1 VIRRNPD
8 VLDLYRRM
16 SVIRQ
21 FEERCLEL
29 SREGFIKGSIHM
41 CLGQEAIPV
50 GVSAALE
57 PGDRV
62 IATYRGHG
70 WAISLGVPLE
80 PLLGEICQRADG
92 LNGGRCG
99 SPLLSAPEY
108 GFLGENSIVGAG
120 LPVAAGVAMAA
131 QYLQSGRVVVVSV
144 GDGAMNQGSLHE
156 GLVFAAAKN
165 LPLVIVCENNGWSEL
180 TPSASFLRTADLAD
194 RVAGYRIPAEVVD
207 GCDAQAV
214 LDAAA
219 WATAEARGGRG
230 PVFLECKTV
239 RLGGHYNGDIEH
251 YRPLEDAER
260 ARHDEPLARLRRQLA
275 GERDDSA
282 AVLGAIDAEVGDQI
296 VAVTEAVRAM
306 AEPAAETA
314 AAHVVADPP
323 DAAGRDGGSP
333 PGDSQTVELT
343 YQRAI
348 NRALRDELASR
359 PEVILYGED
368 VGTAGGIFGVSRGL
382 QKDFGPARVFDTPIS
397 ESAILG
403 SAVGAAME
411 GMKPVVEIMWGDF
424 LLVALDQL
432 INQAANVRFINRSRL
447 HAPMVVRFQQGATPG
462 ACAQHSQSLEAF
474 LAHIP
479 GLKVGVPATPADGYA
494 MTRAAVADPDPVL
507 LAEARE
513 LYQVSGPVRT
523 DGPAQAAAGARIHRQ
538 GSDVAILTW
547 GPMLHRALDAA
558 SRLADAGHEACVVD
572 LRWLRP
578 LDDDTIDAAVR
589 QCHGRVIVAHEANV
603 TGGFGAEVAARISE
617 RHFGTLTAP
626 VRRVGAPDVRI
637 PAAPALQEAVLPS
650 AGSLV
655 NAALKLLGDPVYTA
669 NEKLEGTQMER
680 LCFVMELNP
689 GQEEKY
695 DRVHR
700 EMFPEMHDALVE
712 AGYENYTIFR
722 LRTTVVGYAECVP
735 DASTVLDR
743 MASHPVSTRWAET
756 LAGVAKHKLEMA
768 EQVWRL

>member
-1 VIRRNPD
+1 MAHNPD

-21 FEERCLEL
+21 FEQRCLEL
-29 SREGFIKGSIHM
+29 SRAGFIKGSIHL

-50 GVSAALE
+50 GVCAALE
-57 PGDRV
+57 PDDRV

-70 WAISLGVPLE
+70 WAISRGVPLE
-80 PLLGEICQRADG
+80 PLLGEICQRAGG

-120 LPVAAGVAMAA
+120 LPVADGVAMAA
-131 QYLQSGRVVVVSV
+131 QYQQSGRVVVVSV
-144 GDGAMNQGSLHE
+144 GDGAMSQGSLHE

-180 TPSASFLRTADLAD
+180 TPTASFLRTENLVD

-207 GCDAQAV
+207 GCDAEAV
-214 LDAAA
+214 FDAAT
-219 WATAEARGGRG
+219 WAVAEARAGRG

-239 RLGGHYNGDIEH
+239 RLGGHYNGDVEQ
-251 YRPLEDAER
+251 YRPREDADE
-260 ARHDEPLARLRRQLA
+260 AKQGEPLVRLRRQLA
-275 GERDDSA
+275 DERELADERDDTAS
-282 AVLGAIDAEVGDQI
+282 VLEAIDAEVGQQI
-296 VAVTEAVRAM
+296 DAVTSAVQAM
-306 AEPAAETA
+306 DEPAAETA
-314 AAHVVADPP
+314 AAHIVADPLDADP
-323 DAAGRDGGSP
+323 LDAAALDGASP
-333 PGDSQTVELT
+333 PGDSEATELT

-359 PEVILYGED
+359 PEVVLYGED
-368 VGTAGGIFGVSRGL
+368 VGKAGGIFGVSRGL
-382 QKDFGPARVFDTPIS
+382 QRDFGAARVFDTPIS

-411 GMKPVVEIMWGDF
+411 GMKPIVEVMWGDF

-432 INQAANVRFINRSRL
+432 INQAANVRYINRSRL

-513 LYQVSGPVRT
+513 LYQKAGPVRF
-523 DGPAQAAAGARIHRQ
+523 DDPPQAAQGARIHRE
-538 GSDVAILTW
+538 GSDIAILTW

-558 SRLADAGHEACVVD
+558 HRLADAGHEACVVD

-578 LDDDTIDAAVR
+578 LDDDTIDAVVR
-589 QCHGRVIVAHEANV
+589 QCHGRVIVAHEANL
-603 TGGFGAEVAARISE
+603 TGGFGAEVAARIGE

-637 PAAPALQEAVLPS
+637 PAAPALQQAVLPS
-650 AGSLV
+650 ADWLMDAAEEMLSNSLY
-655 NAALKLLGDPVYTA
+655 AT
-669 NEKLEGTQMER
+669 NE
-680 LCFVMELNP
+680 
-689 GQEEKY
+689 
-695 DRVHR
+695 
-700 EMFPEMHDALVE
+700 
-712 AGYENYTIFR
+712 
-722 LRTTVVGYAECVP
+722 
-735 DASTVLDR
+735 
-743 MASHPVSTRWAET
+743 
-756 LAGVAKHKLEMA
+756 
-768 EQVWRL
+768 

>member
-1 VIRRNPD
+1 MTHNPD

-29 SREGFIKGSIHM
+29 SRERFISGSIHL

-50 GVSAALE
+50 GVCAALD
-57 PGDRV
+57 PIDRV

-70 WAISLGVPLE
+70 WAIARGVPLE

-108 GFLGENSIVGAG
+108 GFFGENSIVGAG
-120 LPVAAGVAMAA
+120 LPVADGLALAA
-131 QYLQSGRVVVVSV
+131 QYLETGRVVAVSV
-144 GDGAMNQGSLHE
+144 GDGAMSQGALHE

-165 LPLVIVCENNGWSEL
+165 LPLVIVCENNAWSEL
-180 TPSASFLRTADLAD
+180 TPTAAFLRAPDLVD
-194 RVAGYRIPAEVVD
+194 RVAGYRIPAKVVD
-207 GCDAQAV
+207 GCDAGAV
-214 LDAAA
+214 FEAAT
-219 WATAEARGGRG
+219 WAVAEARAGRG

-251 YRPLEDAER
+251 YRPRDDAEE
-260 ARHDEPLARLRRQLA
+260 ARRREPLARLRRLLA
-275 GERDDSA
+275 DERDDA
-282 AVLGAIDAEVGDQI
+282 ASVLDGIDAEVGREIDE
-296 VAVTEAVRAM
+296 VTSAVRAM
-306 AEPAAETA
+306 DEPAAETA
-314 AAHVVADPP
+314 AAHVVADPLTGPGP
-323 DAAGRDGGSP
+323 DAASGPDAGAASGSDAASADAEP
-333 PGDSQTVELT
+333 ADLT

-359 PEVILYGED
+359 PEVVLYGED
-368 VGTAGGIFGVSRGL
+368 VGKAGGIFGVSRGL
-382 QKDFGPARVFDTPIS
+382 QRDFGPARVFDTPIS

-403 SAVGAAME
+403 SAVGAAMD
-411 GMKPVVEIMWGDF
+411 GMKPIVEIMWGDF

-513 LYQVSGPVRT
+513 LYQLTGPVPT
-523 DGPAQAAAGARIHRQ
+523 GGSPQATAGARIHRQ
-538 GSDVAILTW
+538 GSDIAILTW
-547 GPMLHRALDAA
+547 GPMLHRALSAA
-558 SRLADAGHEACVVD
+558 NRLADAGTEACVVD

-578 LDDDTIDAAVR
+578 LDDSTIDAVVR
-589 QCHGRVIVAHEANV
+589 QCRGRVIVAHEANL
-603 TGGFGAEVAARISE
+603 TGGFGAEVAARINE

-626 VRRVGAPDVRI
+626 VRRIGAPDVRI
-637 PAAPALQEAVLPS
+637 PAAPALQQAVLPS
-650 AGSLV
+650 ADWLV
-655 NAALKLLGDPVYTA
+655 DAA
-669 NEKLEGTQMER
+669 
-680 LCFVMELNP
+680 
-689 GQEEKY
+689 
-695 DRVHR
+695 R
-700 EMFPEMHDALVE
+700 EML
-712 AGYENYTIFR
+712 GNS
-722 LRTTVVGYAECVP
+722 LYATN
-735 DASTVLDR
+735 D
-743 MASHPVSTRWAET
+743 
-756 LAGVAKHKLEMA
+756 
-768 EQVWRL
+768 

>member
-1 VIRRNPD
+1 MTHNPD

-29 SREGFIKGSIHM
+29 SREGVIKGSIHL

-50 GVSAALE
+50 GVCAALE
-57 PGDRV
+57 PLDRV

-70 WAISLGVPLE
+70 WAIARGVPLE

-99 SPLLSAPEY
+99 SPLLSAPDY
-108 GFLGENSIVGAG
+108 GFIGENSIVGAG
-120 LPVAAGVAMAA
+120 LPVAAGVALAA
-131 QYLQSGRVVVVSV
+131 QYQQTGRIVAVSV
-144 GDGAMNQGSLHE
+144 GDGAMSQGSLHE

-180 TPSASFLRTADLAD
+180 TPTALFLRTADLVD
-194 RVAGYRIPAEVVD
+194 RVAGYGIPAKVVD
-207 GCDAQAV
+207 GCDAEAV
-214 LDAAA
+214 FGATTWAAS
-219 WATAEARGGRG
+219 EARAGRG

-251 YRPLEDAER
+251 YRPREDAEEATQR
-260 ARHDEPLARLRRQLA
+260 EPLARLRRRLA
-275 GERDDSA
+275 DERDDA
-282 AVLGAIDAEVGDQI
+282 ASMLGAIDAEVSREIDE
-296 VAVTEAVRAM
+296 VTSAVRAM
-306 AEPAAETA
+306 DEPAAETA
-314 AAHVVADPP
+314 AAHVVADPLDLPGSDGAPASP
-323 DAAGRDGGSP
+323 DSEP
-333 PGDSQTVELT
+333 DSGPAELT

-359 PEVILYGED
+359 PEVVVYGED

-382 QKDFGPARVFDTPIS
+382 QRDFGAARVFDTPIS

-411 GMKPVVEIMWGDF
+411 GIKPVVEIMWGDF

-513 LYQVSGPVRT
+513 LYQLTGPVRIG
-523 DGPAQAAAGARIHRQ
+523 GPPQATAGAWIHRQ
-538 GSDVAILTW
+538 GSDIAILTW
-547 GPMLHRALDAA
+547 GPMLHRALSAA
-558 SRLADAGHEACVVD
+558 GRLADAGHEACVVD

-578 LDDDTIDAAVR
+578 LDDDTIDAVVR
-589 QCHGRVIVAHEANV
+589 QCHGRVIVAHEANL

-617 RHFGTLTAP
+617 RHFGVLTAP

-637 PAAPALQEAVLPS
+637 PAAPALQQAVLPS
-650 AGSLV
+650 ADWLV
-655 NAALKLLGDPVYTA
+655 DAA
-669 NEKLEGTQMER
+669 
-680 LCFVMELNP
+680 
-689 GQEEKY
+689 
-695 DRVHR
+695 R
-700 EMFPEMHDALVE
+700 EMLS
-712 AGYENYTIFR
+712 NSQ
-722 LRTTVVGYAECVP
+722 YATNE
-735 DASTVLDR
+735 
-743 MASHPVSTRWAET
+743 
-756 LAGVAKHKLEMA
+756 
-768 EQVWRL
+768 

>member
-1 VIRRNPD
+1 VIGHNPD
-8 VLDLYRRM
+8 ELDLYRRM

-29 SREGFIKGSIHM
+29 SRAGFIKGSIHL
-41 CLGQEAIPV
+41 CFGQEAIPV
-50 GVSAALE
+50 GVCAATE
-57 PGDRV
+57 PDDRV

-70 WAISLGVPLE
+70 WAISRGVPLE
-80 PLLGEICQRADG
+80 PLLGEICQRAGG

-120 LPVAAGVAMAA
+120 LPVADGVAMAA
-131 QYLQSGRVVVVSV
+131 QYQQSGRVVVVSV

-165 LPLVIVCENNGWSEL
+165 LPLVVVCENNGWSEL
-180 TPSASFLRTADLAD
+180 TPTASLLRTPNLVD
-194 RVAGYRIPAEVVD
+194 RVAGYRIPAEIVD
-207 GCDAQAV
+207 GCDAEAV
-214 LDAAA
+214 FDAAT
-219 WATAEARGGRG
+219 WAVAEARAGRG

-251 YRPLEDAER
+251 YRPREDAEAAKR
-260 ARHDEPLARLRRQLA
+260 EEPLVRLRRQFT
-275 GERDDSA
+275 EQRSDA
-282 AVLGAIDAEVGDQI
+282 ASVLDAIDAEVGQQI
-296 VAVTEAVRAM
+296 DAVTEAVRAM
-306 AEPAAETA
+306 DEPAAETA
-314 AAHVVADPP
+314 AAHIVADPAPDGTSPSP
-323 DAAGRDGGSP
+323 DADTDGEV
-333 PGDSQTVELT
+333 VELT

-348 NRALRDELASR
+348 NRALRDELTSR
-359 PEVILYGED
+359 PEVVVYGED
-368 VGTAGGIFGVSRGL
+368 VGASGGIFGVSRGL
-382 QKDFGPARVFDTPIS
+382 QKDFGAARVFDTPIS

-411 GMKPVVEIMWGDF
+411 GMKPIVEIMWGDF

-432 INQAANVRFINRSRL
+432 INQAANVRFINRSQL

-462 ACAQHSQSLEAF
+462 ACAQHTQSLEAF

-513 LYQVSGPVRT
+513 LYQKSGPVRT
-523 DGPAQAAAGARIHRQ
+523 DGPPQTAAGARIHRE
-538 GSDVAILTW
+538 GSDIAILTW

-558 SRLADAGHEACVVD
+558 QRLAQADHEACVVD

-578 LDDDTIDAAVR
+578 LDDDTIDAVVR
-589 QCHGRVIVAHEANV
+589 QCHGRVIVAHEANL

-626 VRRVGAPDVRI
+626 VRRIGAPDVRI
-637 PAAPALQEAVLPS
+637 PAAPVLQEAVLPS
-650 AGSLV
+650 AGWLVDAAVKMLSDSLY
-655 NAALKLLGDPVYTA
+655 AT
-669 NEKLEGTQMER
+669 NE
-680 LCFVMELNP
+680 
-689 GQEEKY
+689 
-695 DRVHR
+695 
-700 EMFPEMHDALVE
+700 
-712 AGYENYTIFR
+712 
-722 LRTTVVGYAECVP
+722 
-735 DASTVLDR
+735 
-743 MASHPVSTRWAET
+743 
-756 LAGVAKHKLEMA
+756 
-768 EQVWRL
+768 

>member
-1 VIRRNPD
+1 MTHNPD

-16 SVIRQ
+16 SVIRR

-29 SREGFIKGSIHM
+29 SHAGVIKGSIHL

-50 GVSAALE
+50 GACAALE
-57 PGDRV
+57 PADRV

-70 WAISLGVPLE
+70 WAIARGVPLE

-108 GFLGENSIVGAG
+108 GFFGENSIVGAG

-131 QYLQSGRVVVVSV
+131 QYQQTGRVVAVSV
-144 GDGAMNQGSLHE
+144 GDGAINQGSLHE
-156 GLVFAAAKN
+156 GLVFAAARN
-165 LPLVIVCENNGWSEL
+165 LPLVIVCENNAWSEM
-180 TPSASFLRTADLAD
+180 TPTSLFLRTAHLAD

-207 GCDAQAV
+207 GCDAEAV
-214 LDAAA
+214 FDAMTWAA
-219 WATAEARGGRG
+219 AEARAGRG
-230 PVFLECKTV
+230 PVFLECQTV

-251 YRPLEDAER
+251 YRPREDAEEAKR
-260 ARHDEPLARLRRQLA
+260 DEPLARLRRQLTAEPAEPAEPASSGDA
-275 GERDDSA
+275 GSELA
-282 AVLGAIDAEVGDQI
+282 AIDAAVSREIDEVTA
-296 VAVTEAVRAM
+296 AVQAM
-306 AEPAAETA
+306 PEPAAATA
-314 AAHVVADPP
+314 ATHVVADPADVPGP
-323 DAAGRDGGSP
+323 DGTSP
-333 PGDSQTVELT
+333 GADPVELT

-359 PEVILYGED
+359 PEVVVYGED
-368 VGTAGGIFGVSRGL
+368 VGAAGGIFGVSRGL
-382 QKDFGPARVFDTPIS
+382 QRDFGPARVFDTPIS

-479 GLKVGVPATPADGYA
+479 GLKLGVPATPADGYA

-513 LYQVSGPVRT
+513 LYQLSGPVRP
-523 DGPAQAAAGARIHRQ
+523 DDPPQAAAGARIHRQ
-538 GSDVAILTW
+538 GSDVAIFTW
-547 GPMLHRALDAA
+547 GPMLHRALSAA
-558 SRLADAGHEACVVD
+558 DRLAGEGHQACVVD

-578 LDDDTIDAAVR
+578 LDDDTIDAVVR
-589 QCHGRVIVAHEANV
+589 QCHGRVIVAHEANL
-603 TGGFGAEVAARISE
+603 TGGFGAEVAARINE
-617 RHFGTLTAP
+617 RHFGTLAAP

-637 PAAPALQEAVLPS
+637 PAAPALQQAVLPS
-650 AGSLV
+650 AGWLV
-655 NAALKLLGDPVYTA
+655 DAV
-669 NEKLEGTQMER
+669 
-680 LCFVMELNP
+680 
-689 GQEEKY
+689 
-695 DRVHR
+695 R
-700 EMFPEMHDALVE
+700 EML
-712 AGYENYTIFR
+712 GNS
-722 LRTTVVGYAECVP
+722 LYATN
-735 DASTVLDR
+735 D
-743 MASHPVSTRWAET
+743 
-756 LAGVAKHKLEMA
+756 
-768 EQVWRL
+768 

>member
-1 VIRRNPD
+1 MTHNPD
-8 VLDLYRRM
+8 MLDRYRRM

-29 SREGFIKGSIHM
+29 SREGVIKGSIHL
-41 CLGQEAIPV
+41 CLGQEAIPI
-50 GVSAALE
+50 GVCAALG
-57 PGDRV
+57 PADRV

-70 WAISLGVPLE
+70 WAIARGVPLE

-120 LPVAAGVAMAA
+120 LPVAAGVALAA
-131 QYLQSGRVVVVSV
+131 QYLNTGRVVTVSV

-156 GLVFAAAKN
+156 ALVFAAARN
-165 LPLVIVCENNGWSEL
+165 LPLVIVCENNAWSEL
-180 TPSASFLRTADLAD
+180 TPTASFLRSADLAD
-194 RVAGYRIPAEVVD
+194 RVAGYRIPAKIVD
-207 GCDAQAV
+207 GGDAGAV
-214 LDAAA
+214 ADAAT
-219 WATAEARGGRG
+219 WAVAEARAGRG

-251 YRPLEDAER
+251 YRPRDDAER
-260 ARHDEPLARLRRQLA
+260 ARRDEPLARLRRQLA
-275 GERDDSA
+275 DRPGAEA
-282 AVLGAIDAEVGDQI
+282 ALATIDAEVGRQI
-296 VAVTEAVRAM
+296 DEVTAAVRVM
-306 AEPAAETA
+306 DEPAAATA
-314 AAHVVADPP
+314 TAHVVAAPDPQP
-323 DAAGRDGGSP
+323 DGTSP
-333 PGDSQTVELT
+333 SPDSQPAELT

-348 NRALRDELASR
+348 NRALRDELESR
-359 PEVILYGED
+359 PEVVVYGED
-368 VGTAGGIFGVSRGL
+368 VGLAGGIFGVSRGL
-382 QKDFGPARVFDTPIS
+382 QRDFGVARVFDTPIS

-411 GMKPVVEIMWGDF
+411 GMKPIVEIMWGDF

-432 INQAANVRFINRSRL
+432 INQAANVRFINRSQL

-479 GLKVGVPATPADGYA
+479 GLKLGVPATPADGYA

-513 LYQVSGPVRT
+513 LYQLVGPVAIG
-523 DGPAQAAAGARIHRQ
+523 GPPQAAAGARIHRP
-538 GSDVAILTW
+538 GSDLAILTW
-547 GPMLHRALDAA
+547 GPMLHRALAA
-558 SRLADAGHEACVVD
+558 AGQLSAAGREACVVD

-578 LDDDTIDAAVR
+578 LDDETIDAVVR
-589 QCHGRVIVAHEANV
+589 QCHGRVIVAHEANL

-637 PAAPALQEAVLPS
+637 PAAPALQREVLPS
-650 AGSLV
+650 AAWLVDAAQELLSDSLHP
-655 NAALKLLGDPVYTA
+655 A
-669 NEKLEGTQMER
+669 
-680 LCFVMELNP
+680 
-689 GQEEKY
+689 
-695 DRVHR
+695 
-700 EMFPEMHDALVE
+700 HD
-712 AGYENYTIFR
+712 
-722 LRTTVVGYAECVP
+722 
-735 DASTVLDR
+735 
-743 MASHPVSTRWAET
+743 
-756 LAGVAKHKLEMA
+756 
-768 EQVWRL
+768 

>member
-1 VIRRNPD
+1 MAHRPD

-21 FEERCLEL
+21 FEERCLGL
-29 SREGFIKGSIHM
+29 SRAGFIKGSIHL

-50 GVSAALE
+50 GICAALR
-57 PGDRV
+57 PDDRV

-70 WAISLGVPLE
+70 WAIARSVPLE

-108 GFLGENSIVGAG
+108 GFFGENSIVGAG
-120 LPVAAGVAMAA
+120 LPVAAGIAMAA
-131 QYLQSGRVVVVSV
+131 QYLETDRIVAVSV
-144 GDGAMNQGSLHE
+144 GDGAMSQGSLHE
-156 GLVFAAAKN
+156 ALVFAAAKK

-180 TPSASFLRTADLAD
+180 TPTASFLRTANLVD
-194 RVAGYRIPAEVVD
+194 RVAGYGIPAEVVD
-207 GCDAQAV
+207 GCDAEAV
-214 LDAAA
+214 FDASTWAA
-219 WATAEARGGRG
+219 AEARAGHG

-251 YRPLEDAER
+251 YRPREDAEE
-260 ARHDEPLARLRRQLA
+260 ARQDEPLARLRRLLA
-275 GERDDSA
+275 EERDDA
-282 AVLGAIDAEVGDQI
+282 ASVLEAIDAEVSHQI
-296 VAVTEAVRAM
+296 EAVTSAVRAM
-306 AEPAAETA
+306 DEPAAETA
-314 AAHVVADPP
+314 MAHVVADPP
-323 DAAGRDGGSP
+323 EAPGSDGASP
-333 PGDSQTVELT
+333 SPDSEPAELT

-348 NRALRDELASR
+348 NRALREELTSR
-359 PEVILYGED
+359 PEVVVYGED
-368 VGTAGGIFGVSRGL
+368 VGHAGGIFGVSRGL
-382 QKDFGPARVFDTPIS
+382 QRDFGPARVFDTPIS

-403 SAVGAAME
+403 SAVGAAMD
-411 GMKPVVEIMWGDF
+411 GMKPIVEIMWGDF

-474 LAHIP
+474 FAHIP
-479 GLKVGVPATPADGYA
+479 GLKIGVPATPADGYA

-513 LYQVSGPVRT
+513 LYQVTGPVRT
-523 DGPAQAAAGARIHRQ
+523 DGPPQAAAGARIHRQ

-558 SRLADAGHEACVVD
+558 DRLADAGHEACVVD

-589 QCHGRVIVAHEANV
+589 QCHGRVIVAHEANL

-626 VRRVGAPDVRI
+626 VRRVGASDVRI
-637 PAAPALQEAVLPS
+637 PAAPSLQQAVLPS
-650 AGSLV
+650 ADWLVDAAKELLSSSLY
-655 NAALKLLGDPVYTA
+655 AT
-669 NEKLEGTQMER
+669 NEQLEGARMER

-712 AGYENYTIFR
+712 AGYQNYTIFR

-735 DASTVLDR
+735 DVTTVLDR
-743 MASHPVSTRWAET
+743 MANHPVSARWAEA
-756 LAGVAKHKLEMA
+756 LAGVPKHKLELA

>member
-1 VIRRNPD
+1 MSRNPD
-8 VLDLYRRM
+8 VLELYRRM

-29 SREGFIKGSIHM
+29 SRASFIKGSIHL

-50 GVSAALE
+50 GISAALD

-70 WAISLGVPLE
+70 WAISRGVPLE

-108 GFLGENSIVGAG
+108 GFFGENSIVGAG
-120 LPVAAGVAMAA
+120 VPIAAGVAMAA
-131 QYLQSGRVVVVSV
+131 QYQSTGRVVVVSV

-156 GLVFAAAKN
+156 GLVLAAARN
-165 LPLVIVCENNGWSEL
+165 LPLVIVCENNGWSEM
-180 TPSASFLRTADLAD
+180 TPASAFLRSGNLAD
-194 RVAGYRIPAEVVD
+194 RAAGYHIPAEVVD
-207 GCDAQAV
+207 GCDAKAV
-214 LDAAA
+214 FDAAT
-219 WATAEARGGRG
+219 WAVADARAGRG

-251 YRPLEDAER
+251 YRPREDSEEAKR
-260 ARHDEPLARLRRQLA
+260 NEPLTRLRRLMA
-275 GERDDSA
+275 GERPDSVS
-282 AVLGAIDAEVGDQI
+282 VLGAIDAEVGREID
-296 VAVTEAVRAM
+296 AVTAIVRAM

-314 AAHVVADPP
+314 AGHVVADPADARGP
-323 DAAGRDGGSP
+323 DEAPAHP
-333 PGDSQTVELT
+333 DSEGVELT

-359 PEVILYGED
+359 PEVVVYGED

-382 QKDFGPARVFDTPIS
+382 QREFGPGRVFDAPIS

-411 GMKPVVEIMWGDF
+411 GMKPIVEIMWGDF

-432 INQAANVRFINRSRL
+432 VNQAANIRFINRSAL

-513 LYQVSGPVRT
+513 LYQVTGPVRT
-523 DGPAQAAAGARIHRQ
+523 GGPPQAAASARIHRE
-538 GSDVAILTW
+538 GSDLAILTW
-547 GPMLHRALDAA
+547 GPMLHRALAA
-558 SRLADAGHEACVVD
+558 ADHLAAAGHEACVVD

-589 QCHGRVIVAHEANV
+589 RCQGRVIVAHEANV

-617 RHFGTLTAP
+617 RHFGTLAAP

-637 PAAPALQEAVLPS
+637 PAAPALQKAVLPS
-650 AGSLV
+650 A
-655 NAALKLLGDPVYTA
+655 DW
-669 NEKLEGTQMER
+669 
-680 LCFVMELNP
+680 
-689 GQEEKY
+689 
-695 DRVHR
+695 
-700 EMFPEMHDALVE
+700 LVE
-712 AGYENYTIFR
+712 AAMDMLGDS
-722 LRTTVVGYAECVP
+722 LYAANE
-735 DASTVLDR
+735 S
-743 MASHPVSTRWAET
+743 S
-756 LAGVAKHKLEMA
+756 
-768 EQVWRL
+768 

>member
-1 VIRRNPD
+1 MTHNPD

-29 SREGFIKGSIHM
+29 SRAGFIKGSIHL

-50 GVSAALE
+50 GVCAALE
-57 PGDRV
+57 PDDRV

-70 WAISLGVPLE
+70 WAISRGVPLE
-80 PLLGEICQRADG
+80 PLLGEVCQRAGG

-131 QYLQSGRVVVVSV
+131 QYQDSGRVVVVSV
-144 GDGAMNQGSLHE
+144 GDGAMSQGSLHE

-180 TPSASFLRTADLAD
+180 TPTASFLRTENLVD
-194 RVAGYRIPAEVVD
+194 RVAGYRIPAEIVD
-207 GCDAQAV
+207 GCDAEAV
-214 LDAAA
+214 FDAAT
-219 WATAEARGGRG
+219 WATAEARAGRG

-251 YRPLEDAER
+251 YRPREDAEE
-260 ARHDEPLARLRRQLA
+260 ARQGEPLARLRRQLA
-275 GERDDSA
+275 DERDGA
-282 AVLGAIDAEVGDQI
+282 ASVLGAIDAEVGHQI
-296 VAVTEAVRAM
+296 DAVTSVVQAM
-306 AEPAAETA
+306 DEPAAETA
-314 AAHVVADPP
+314 AAHIVADPL
-323 DAAGRDGGSP
+323 DASALDGASP
-333 PGDSQTVELT
+333 PVNSEAVELT

-359 PEVILYGED
+359 PEVVLYGED
-368 VGTAGGIFGVSRGL
+368 VGKAGGIFGVSRSL
-382 QKDFGPARVFDTPIS
+382 QRDFGAARVFDTPIS

-411 GMKPVVEIMWGDF
+411 GMKPIVEIMWGDF

-432 INQAANVRFINRSRL
+432 INQAANVRFINRSQL

-462 ACAQHSQSLEAF
+462 ACAQHTQSLEAF

-513 LYQVSGPVRT
+513 LYQKTGPVPT
-523 DGPAQAAAGARIHRQ
+523 GGPPQAAQGARIHRE
-538 GSDVAILTW
+538 GSDIAILTW

-558 SRLADAGHEACVVD
+558 SRLAEAGHEACVVD

-578 LDDDTIDAAVR
+578 LDDDTIDAVVR
-589 QCHGRVIVAHEANV
+589 QCHGRVIVAHEANL

-637 PAAPALQEAVLPS
+637 PAAPALQAAVLPS
-650 AGSLV
+650 ADWLVDAAMKMLSDSLY
-655 NAALKLLGDPVYTA
+655 AT
-669 NEKLEGTQMER
+669 NEELEGAQMER

-735 DASTVLDR
+735 DVATVLDKV
-743 MASHPVSTRWAET
+743 AANPVSARWAEA
-756 LAGVAKHKLEMA
+756 LAGVPKHKLELA

>member
-1 VIRRNPD
+1 MAHNPD

-21 FEERCLEL
+21 FEQRCLEL
-29 SREGFIKGSIHM
+29 SRAGFIKGSIHL

-50 GVSAALE
+50 GVCAALE

-70 WAISLGVPLE
+70 WAISRGVPLE
-80 PLLGEICQRADG
+80 PLLGEICQRAGG

-120 LPVAAGVAMAA
+120 LPVADGVAMAA
-131 QYLQSGRVVVVSV
+131 QYQQSGRVVVVSV
-144 GDGAMNQGSLHE
+144 GDGAMSQGSLHE

-180 TPSASFLRTADLAD
+180 TPTASFLRTENLVD

-207 GCDAQAV
+207 GCDAEAV
-214 LDAAA
+214 FDAAT
-219 WATAEARGGRG
+219 WAVAEARAGRG

-239 RLGGHYNGDIEH
+239 RLGGHYNGDVEQ
-251 YRPLEDAER
+251 YRPREDADE
-260 ARHDEPLARLRRQLA
+260 AKQGEPLVRLRRQLA
-275 GERDDSA
+275 DERELADERDGTAS
-282 AVLGAIDAEVGDQI
+282 VLGAIDAEVGQQI
-296 VAVTEAVRAM
+296 DAVTSAVQAM
-306 AEPAAETA
+306 DEPAAETA
-314 AAHVVADPP
+314 AAHIVADPLDADP
-323 DAAGRDGGSP
+323 LDAAALDGASP
-333 PGDSQTVELT
+333 SGDSEATELT

-359 PEVILYGED
+359 PEVVLYGED
-368 VGTAGGIFGVSRGL
+368 VGKAGGIFGVSRGL
-382 QKDFGPARVFDTPIS
+382 QRDFGAARVFDTPIS

-411 GMKPVVEIMWGDF
+411 GMKPIVEVMWGDF

-513 LYQVSGPVRT
+513 LYQKTGPVRF
-523 DGPAQAAAGARIHRQ
+523 DDPPQAAQGARIHRE
-538 GSDVAILTW
+538 GSDIAILTW

-558 SRLADAGHEACVVD
+558 HRLADAGYEACVVD

-578 LDDDTIDAAVR
+578 LDDDTIDAVVR
-589 QCHGRVIVAHEANV
+589 QCHGRVIVAHEANL
-603 TGGFGAEVAARISE
+603 TGGFGAEVAARIGE

-650 AGSLV
+650 ADWLMDAAEEMLSNSLY
-655 NAALKLLGDPVYTA
+655 AT
-669 NEKLEGTQMER
+669 NE
-680 LCFVMELNP
+680 
-689 GQEEKY
+689 
-695 DRVHR
+695 
-700 EMFPEMHDALVE
+700 
-712 AGYENYTIFR
+712 
-722 LRTTVVGYAECVP
+722 
-735 DASTVLDR
+735 
-743 MASHPVSTRWAET
+743 
-756 LAGVAKHKLEMA
+756 
-768 EQVWRL
+768 